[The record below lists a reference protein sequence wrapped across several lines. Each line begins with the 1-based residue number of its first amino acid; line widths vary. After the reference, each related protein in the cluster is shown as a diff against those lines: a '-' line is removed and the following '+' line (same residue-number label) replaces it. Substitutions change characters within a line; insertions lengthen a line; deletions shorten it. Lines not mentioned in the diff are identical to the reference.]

1 MATILFLM
9 MAFAGFALA
18 TGGLLIVA
26 TRREERALRD
36 GRNAADAQRVV
47 AEAAAKDIAP
57 VAEGSDVGVA
67 SNVAEPPAAE
77 PFESPAVT
85 LDQALD
91 QLRATQRTL
100 RALQRMRGRP
110 GSELPVS
117 AFPLRVQPVVGTFGV
132 PLFQPGTLV
141 NVVLTGGRISVL
153 DDPRL
158 LDRARTASRD
168 AIRRIHELL
177 GSGLE
182 VADVANLLQLDLEF
196 VRVVS
201 QLDPSRD
208 DDGGISPLPFEK
220 IKTRGET

>member
-26 TRREERALRD
+26 TRREERELRD

-47 AEAAAKDIAP
+47 AEKAAKAP

-100 RALQRMRGRP
+100 RALQRMRSLP
-110 GSELPVS
+110 GSALPVS
-117 AFPLRVQPVVGTFGV
+117 EFPLRVQPVVGTFGV

-208 DDGGISPLPFEK
+208 EDGGISPLPFEK